1 MDMVLCGSNRVG
13 DINVFLTS
21 FKQRIIDT
29 CLQEWNDVVNS
40 SSKLEFFH
48 KIKDSVNMLQ
58 PEKYLLL
65 RLNKKYKTAL
75 TRFRCSNH
83 SLQIEVGRH
92 QGLSKEERL
101 CIFCLETLGKCY
113 VEDEFHMLFVCY
125 LYGELRGK
133 LLPKW
138 CVSYPNER
146 KMLRLMSHSSPAIVS
161 DVALFVY
168 EAMKLRNCS
177 RLS

>member
-1 MDMVLCGSNRVG
+1 MENTRYLKACYSLARALDDASRLTWATSIKSLLYRYDYGIVWFQQGVG

-75 TRFRCSNH
+75 TRFRFFSVLMVTITFKSQAQPWAQPTLIYSCQTSSLDMFIPTQNNH
-83 SLQIEVGRH
+83 YSG
-92 QGLSKEERL
+92 
-101 CIFCLETLGKCY
+101 
-113 VEDEFHMLFVCY
+113 
-125 LYGELRGK
+125 
-133 LLPKW
+133 
-138 CVSYPNER
+138 
-146 KMLRLMSHSSPAIVS
+146 
-161 DVALFVY
+161 
-168 EAMKLRNCS
+168 
-177 RLS
+177 